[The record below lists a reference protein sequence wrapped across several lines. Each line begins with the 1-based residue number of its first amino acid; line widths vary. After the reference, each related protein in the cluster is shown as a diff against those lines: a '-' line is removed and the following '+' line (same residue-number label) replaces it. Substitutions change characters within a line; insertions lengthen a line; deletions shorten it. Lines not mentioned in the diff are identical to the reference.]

1 VSGHHNFDE
10 LEAKTPEERAL
21 VDRYERL
28 TRAVLRLAD
37 LREQRGATQEQLAH
51 AMDVSRP
58 SVSKI
63 ERNDDWYVSTLSH
76 YMSALGGELRLYAVV
91 PDQQQVD
98 LDVLR
103 SDERTAAE
111 FYASPPVN
119 RAARLSR

>member
-1 VSGHHNFDE
+1 MSGHHNFDE

-51 AMDVSRP
+51 ALDVSRP

-76 YMSALGGELRLYAVV
+76 YMSALGGELRLCAVF
-91 PDQQQVD
+91 PDQQQVN

-103 SDERTAAE
+103 SDERAA
-111 FYASPPVN
+111 SS
-119 RAARLSR
+119 LSERTKQWCA